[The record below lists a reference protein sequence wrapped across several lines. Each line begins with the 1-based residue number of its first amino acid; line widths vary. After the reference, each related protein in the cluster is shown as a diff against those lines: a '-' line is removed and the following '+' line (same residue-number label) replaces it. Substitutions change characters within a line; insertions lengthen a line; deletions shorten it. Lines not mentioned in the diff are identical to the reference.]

1 MYVVYCEQVSERGV
15 VVLEPSL
22 FGPLV
27 MVATTMTTAI
37 VMATLQAFTLSPLEQ
52 STIGASLLGMLSLAH
67 QLLPLPIAAARHVG
81 KTSRLL
87 PLTCI
92 THVPK
97 GTLGHQLQLLLLQ
110 VCFSF
115 CKLCN
120 NKIFS
125 MQIGSLH
132 RRCNITV
139 ISNVYEAESRSFFW
153 ASKGLNKLPKVRFE
167 FPFNMIGKSTMAF
180 WACQS
185 WHILK
190 SWYTGWDPEQRF
202 WHCFIDVTAGNWG

>member
-1 MYVVYCEQVSERGV
+1 M
-15 VVLEPSL
+15 VLEPSL

-27 MVATTMTTAI
+27 MAATTMTTAI

-52 STIGASLLGMLSLAH
+52 STIGASLLGMPSLAH
-67 QLLPLPIAAARHVG
+67 QLLPLPIAVARHVD

-87 PLTCI
+87 PLTC
-92 THVPK
+92 TMHVPK

-110 VCFSF
+110 VCFSL

-125 MQIGSLH
+125 MQIG
-132 RRCNITV
+132 

-153 ASKGLNKLPKVRFE
+153 VTNGLNKLPKVRFE
-167 FPFNMIGKSTMAF
+167 FPFNLIGKSTMAF
-180 WACQS
+180 LTGQS
-185 WHILK
+185 WRILK

>member
-1 MYVVYCEQVSERGV
+1 MLCIYCKQVSERGV

-27 MVATTMTTAI
+27 MAATTMTTAI

-52 STIGASLLGMLSLAH
+52 STIGASLLGMPSLAH
-67 QLLPLPIAAARHVG
+67 QLLPLPIAAARHVD

-87 PLTCI
+87 PLTCT

-110 VCFSF
+110 VCFSL

-125 MQIGSLH
+125 MQIGILH
-132 RRCNITV
+132 QRCDITV

-153 ASKGLNKLPKVRFE
+153 ASKGLKCVLN
-167 FPFNMIGKSTMAF
+167 FPST
-180 WACQS
+180 
-185 WHILK
+185 
-190 SWYTGWDPEQRF
+190 
-202 WHCFIDVTAGNWG
+202 

>member
-1 MYVVYCEQVSERGV
+1 M
-15 VVLEPSL
+15 
-22 FGPLV
+22 
-27 MVATTMTTAI
+27 MTTAI

-52 STIGASLLGMLSLAH
+52 STIGASLLGMPSPAH
-67 QLLPLPIAAARHVG
+67 QLLLLPIAAARHAD

-87 PLTCI
+87 PLTCT

-97 GTLGHQLQLLLLQ
+97 GTLEHQLQLLLLQ
-110 VCFSF
+110 VCFSL

-120 NKIFS
+120 NKISS
-125 MQIGSLH
+125 MQIGILH

-139 ISNVYEAESRSFFW
+139 ISNVYKAESRSLFW
-153 ASKGLNKLPKVRFE
+153 ATNGLNKLPKVRFE
-167 FPFNMIGKSTMAF
+167 FPFNLIGKSTMAF
-180 WACQS
+180 LTGQS

-202 WHCFIDVTAGNWG
+202 WHCFIDVTAGNRG

>member
-1 MYVVYCEQVSERGV
+1 
-15 VVLEPSL
+15 
-22 FGPLV
+22 
-27 MVATTMTTAI
+27 MTTAI
-37 VMATLQAFTLSPLEQ
+37 VMATLQAFILSRLEQ
-52 STIGASLLGMLSLAH
+52 STIGASLLGMPSLVH
-67 QLLPLPIAAARHVG
+67 QLLPLPIAAARHAD

-87 PLTCI
+87 PLTCT

-97 GTLGHQLQLLLLQ
+97 VTLGHQQQLLLLQ
-110 VCFSF
+110 VCFSL
-115 CKLCN
+115 CKLCK

-125 MQIGSLH
+125 MQICSLH

-139 ISNVYEAESRSFFW
+139 MSNVYEAESRSFFW
-153 ASKGLNKLPKVRFE
+153 ASKGLNKLLKVRFE
-167 FPFNMIGKSTMAF
+167 FPFNVIGKSTMAF

-185 WHILK
+185 WHTLK

>member
-1 MYVVYCEQVSERGV
+1 
-15 VVLEPSL
+15 
-22 FGPLV
+22 
-27 MVATTMTTAI
+27 MTTAI

-52 STIGASLLGMLSLAH
+52 STIGASLLGMPSLAH
-67 QLLPLPIAAARHVG
+67 QLLPLPIAAVRHVD

-87 PLTCI
+87 PLTCT

-110 VCFSF
+110 VCFSL

-167 FPFNMIGKSTMAF
+167 FPFNVIGKSTMAF

>member
-1 MYVVYCEQVSERGV
+1 M
-15 VVLEPSL
+15 VLEPSL

-27 MVATTMTTAI
+27 MAATTMTTAI

-52 STIGASLLGMLSLAH
+52 SMIGASLLGMPSLAH
-67 QLLPLPIAAARHVG
+67 QLLPLPIAAARHVD

-87 PLTCI
+87 PLTCT

-110 VCFSF
+110 VCFSL

-125 MQIGSLH
+125 MQIGIRH
-132 RRCNITV
+132 
-139 ISNVYEAESRSFFW
+139 SNVYEAESRSFFW
-153 ASKGLNKLPKVRFE
+153 ATNGLNKLPKVRFE
-167 FPFNMIGKSTMAF
+167 FPFNLIGKSTMAF
-180 WACQS
+180 LTGQS
-185 WHILK
+185 WCILK